1 MNKRLTLNTSV
12 QLALFFFLLICLL
25 PKSGY
30 HAGDMSCWSWWTQFI
45 GKKNLGGIYS
55 YSVNYQPLFLYGL
68 ALFERILDTPE
79 KITESIHY
87 VRIIPILFDLAPV
100 LFLLAIRKFRELA
113 SGWHWFLL
121 LNVAYLY
128 NSVIWGQVD
137 SIHSS
142 LSLLALILSLRN
154 PVWSAWVFILAFNV
168 KFQSIIFLP
177 LLIITWISA
186 IRSWGQVVGILLG
199 GVVLEIAI
207 LSPFLLAGTFPA
219 YLKMAS
225 EAVGYFPYISMNAFN
240 LWDLLLDDMTIYSV
254 RDDETFL
261 LVSYKTAGLILFFLF
276 SALILFPAL
285 IKSLV
290 AIIKKRV
297 YLKIW
302 ELLFLSAGLITVAF
316 FFFNT
321 QMHERYSHPAMVFF
335 FFYSVYRRNFL
346 LYGLTSLAYL
356 LNMERILVFFDI
368 SYHTFIFKKE
378 FIASL
383 FALVLVLG
391 IARLV
396 SAYRIREDLKFLKKR
411 ATHFFSLL

>member
-1 MNKRLTLNTSV
+1 M
-12 QLALFFFLLICLL
+12 
-25 PKSGY
+25 
-30 HAGDMSCWSWWTQFI
+30 
-45 GKKNLGGIYS
+45 
-55 YSVNYQPLFLYGL
+55 
-68 ALFERILDTPE
+68 
-79 KITESIHY
+79 
-87 VRIIPILFDLAPV
+87 
-100 LFLLAIRKFRELA
+100 A

-142 LSLLALILSLRN
+142 LSLLALIISLRN

-186 IRSWGQVVGILLG
+186 VRSWKQAAGMLLG
-199 GVVLEIAI
+199 GLALETLI
-207 LSPFLLAGTFPA
+207 LLPFLLAGTFPA

-225 EAVGYFPYISMNAFN
+225 GAVGYFPYISMNAFN

-254 RDDETFL
+254 RDDEIFL

-302 ELLFLSAGLITVAF
+302 ELVFLSAGLITVAF

-368 SYHTFIFKKE
+368 SYHTVIFEKE

-383 FALVLVLG
+383 FALVLILG

-396 SAYRIREDLKFLKKR
+396 SAYALREDLIFLK
-411 ATHFFSLL
+411 ATFNRQKVK